1 MKFKMLSMVAIFS
14 GALIAQAG
22 SLPSKAAAASN
33 QAAKL
38 LNAIKADAEQI
49 HSSADNLERLAKNP
63 NTSWQ
68 SYDEQWNMI
77 KPLQERM
84 ALSMQRL
91 EGMRASLSPAEQPV
105 LEQTRRDVDEITRAT
120 RELWVRIDQLQ
131 ETKGPALNAEA
142 RHLDQAA
149 HDLIKALASTS

>member
-1 MKFKMLSMVAIFS
+1 MKFKMLSTVAIFS

-22 SLPSKAAAASN
+22 SLPFTAAEESN
-33 QAAKL
+33 QATRL
-38 LNAIKADAEQI
+38 LKAIKADAEEI
-49 HSSADNLERLAKNP
+49 HSSADNIERLARNP

-68 SYDEQWNMI
+68 SYDQQWNMI

-91 EGMRASLSPAEQPV
+91 EGMSASLSPAEQPA
-105 LEQTRRDVDEITRAT
+105 LEQAKRDVDKITRT
-120 RELWVRIDQLQ
+120 THELWVRIDQLQ
-131 ETKGPALNAEA
+131 ETKGPALNADA

-149 HDLIKALASTS
+149 RDLIKAIASTS